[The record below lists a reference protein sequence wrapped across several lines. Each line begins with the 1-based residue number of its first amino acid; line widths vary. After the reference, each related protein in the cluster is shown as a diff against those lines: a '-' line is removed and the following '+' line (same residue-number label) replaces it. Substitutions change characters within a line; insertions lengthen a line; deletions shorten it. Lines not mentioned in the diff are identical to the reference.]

1 MTRAKKVTK
10 RRKAVKNN
18 YHYNR
23 EWGFAEAV
31 MEPVITIHSM
41 TVKTQIL
48 KDNPIKLDE
57 NCFLRGSGIYN
68 VPDPILYKHNIFP
81 NSVIP
86 VQAGKERTECG
97 HQNDD
102 KKTQPAYAGA

>member
-1 MTRAKKVTK
+1 
-10 RRKAVKNN
+10 
-18 YHYNR
+18 
-23 EWGFAEAV
+23 

-57 NCFLRGSGIYN
+57 NCFYEGSGIYN

-81 NSVIP
+81 IPLYQYRLGRSGQSVDI
-86 VQAGKERTECG
+86 KMMI
-97 HQNDD
+97 